1 VTSVAASGAPSHRR
15 ACRRIKVRAYSAPT
29 ASLGGYFDAGV
40 APVRSFVCF
49 PWKTAKGTRRP
60 DKSPRL
66 LGPNRLARWIFR
78 RRGGAGGEFCRFSV
92 ENCEG
97 YPPGG

>member
-40 APVRSFVCF
+40 APVGSFVGF
-49 PWKTAKGTRRP
+49 PWKTAKGTHRA
-60 DKSPRL
+60 DKSPHL
-66 LGPNRLARWIFR
+66 
-78 RRGGAGGEFCRFSV
+78 
-92 ENCEG
+92 
-97 YPPGG
+97 PGWALTPSQP